1 MKKFLVICL
10 LATVTLAYADNSKL
24 SPDLQASKASHA
36 VVIVQYNQQPGLL
49 DLANLTNLLGTIL
62 SDLPLVN
69 GIVADL
75 PEKRAMGCSSSGG
88 VGSQL
93 GPPRLVVQPGRGFG
107 REHVPHPSPW

>member
-36 VVIVQYNQQPGLL
+36 VVIVQYNQQPVLL

-62 SDLPLVN
+62 RWDRRRPAAGQYSFAVESGECEIHQLEPLDESH
-69 GIVADL
+69 A
-75 PEKRAMGCSSSGG
+75 EQCRA
-88 VGSQL
+88 
-93 GPPRLVVQPGRGFG
+93 RD
-107 REHVPHPSPW
+107 